1 MFKNWVGSFGCK
13 PVFGQVGFE
22 GNKFIENC
30 GSKTMF
36 ELLTHVCII
45 YQKKKMNTCM
55 YKFFFDALIS

>member
-36 ELLTHVCII
+36 ELLTHVCISFSL
-45 YQKKKMNTCM
+45 K
-55 YKFFFDALIS
+55 L